1 MAPALLKFEGA
12 HMALMNNDMGHKIMH
27 SCPVHALWLCLWT
40 WWGKCRPTQVCS
52 STLSFCSKMFWFC
65 FFSYCSSGRVPTAA
79 ALILQ
84 WRGLTKESSESAAQT
99 HYLSLSNSSQTSATL
114 HTLHCRT
121 IWACNALVLVLL
133 VLAGYNLILNNQ
145 TRLISSYEHVTIPL

>member
-12 HMALMNNDMGHKIMH
+12 HMALMNDDMGHKIMH

-52 STLSFCSKMFWFC
+52 STLSFCSKMFCFFC
-65 FFSYCSSGRVPTAA
+65 FFLIA
-79 ALILQ
+79 ALEEFPMLQ
-84 WRGLTKESSESAAQT
+84 HWYLKKESSESAAQT
-99 HYLSLSNSSQTSATL
+99 HYLSLSNSNQTSTTL
-114 HTLHCRT
+114 HTPHCRT

-145 TRLISSYEHVTIPL
+145 TRLISWYEHVTIPL